1 MKANNSSGRMLT
13 AISRKRYLAGYIPL
27 VLWLIFTIVVIGWI
41 VMASLSTTAE
51 IFSNRLLES
60 GAHFDNYIRV
70 LQKNKLG
77 LYFFNSLFCSGI
89 ASVGIIFISAPAA
102 YILGR
107 FAFHG
112 KNLTAG
118 SIVTCMSIP
127 SVMLV
132 MPLFKTATTLGLTG
146 SRWVLILLYIT
157 LSVPFSVFFLTGFF
171 VGLPTALEEA
181 AAIDGCTDRQTF
193 WKIMFPLAQPGIV
206 TLTIFNFVGLWNEYF
221 LALIF
226 ASNKDLRTIATGL
239 QSIVQSMKYSGDWA
253 GLFAGVV
260 VAFLPTAV
268 LYTFLSNKI
277 IAGVTGGA
285 VKE

>member
-1 MKANNSSGRMLT
+1 MRLHKRSVKTIASFW
-13 AISRKRYLAGYIPL
+13 RKHHMVSYIPL
-27 VLWLIFTIVVIGWI
+27 ILWLMFTIMVVGWI
-41 VMASLSTTAE
+41 VFASLSTTPE

-60 GAHFDNYIRV
+60 GLHFDNYIRV
-70 LQKNKLG
+70 LEKNKLG

-89 ASVGIIFISAPAA
+89 ASVGIVFISAPAA

-107 FAFHG
+107 FVFRG
-112 KNLTAG
+112 KRLAVN
-118 SIVTCMSIP
+118 SIITCMSIP

-132 MPLFKTATTLGLTG
+132 LPLFKTATTLGLTG
-146 SRWVLILLYIT
+146 SRWVLIILYIS

-181 AAIDGCTDRQTF
+181 AAIDGCTDNQTF
-193 WKIMFPLAQPGIV
+193 WKIMFPLAQPGVV

-226 ASNKDLRTIATGL
+226 ANNKDLRTIATGL

-260 VAFLPTAV
+260 VAFLPTAI
-268 LYTFLSNKI
+268 LYIFLSNKI